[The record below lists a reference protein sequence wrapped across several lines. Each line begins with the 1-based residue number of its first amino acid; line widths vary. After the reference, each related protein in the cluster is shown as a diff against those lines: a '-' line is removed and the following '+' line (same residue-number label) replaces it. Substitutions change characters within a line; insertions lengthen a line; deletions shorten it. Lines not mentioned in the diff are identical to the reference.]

1 METLTFVEQPRYKP
15 LKQSFFL
22 QELPVFVNKIKN
34 DCGWKMGDL
43 KSLVVIN
50 QPDMQVVLTGLHPY
64 SEIESKNTHT
74 TMLHILEGALKI
86 SIHKDSSILINDQ
99 KFVLD
104 HKTKYKLEAL
114 TQTLFLIIQYPQG

>member
-1 METLTFVEQPRYKP
+1 METLTYVEQPRFKS
-15 LKQSFFL
+15 LKQSFYL
-22 QELPVFVNKIKN
+22 QELPVFINKIKN
-34 DCGWKMGDL
+34 DCSWKMGDL

-74 TMLHILEGALKI
+74 TMFHILEGALKI
-86 SIHKDSSILINDQ
+86 SIHKDSSILVNDR

-114 TQTLFLIIQYPQG
+114 TETIFLIIQYPKD